1 TRDVA
6 LPSWGAGVD
15 GTLLCGRRG
24 APIRPETVPP
34 DRRPARRG
42 RRPLR
47 GPAHDP
53 RAGAREAHGG
63 TDGGRTRPGRAP
75 RPAGAPALAPGP
87 GTRVAGCAAHPG
99 APSPDVAD
107 NYLYSPPVGAT
118 PAHQDA

>member
-34 DRRPARRG
+34 DRRPAVRG

-53 RAGAREAHGG
+53 RAGAQEAHGG
-63 TDGGRTRPGRAP
+63 TDGGRTRHGRAP
-75 RPAGAPALAPGP
+75 RPAGAPAPAPG
-87 GTRVAGCAAHPG
+87 R
-99 APSPDVAD
+99 APLSPDA
-107 NYLYSPPVGAT
+107 PPIRVHRRPT
-118 PAHQDA
+118 CRQTTYILR